1 MCEFPISKAACASV
15 ATTAIHYFDGR
26 VSITH
31 QNPREAFSLS
41 PVSTGSFSELFS
53 TLATT
58 SLSSFSSLSRWLASR
73 ASRGSRAIQRGTI
86 LPNRVSR
93 QLSPS
98 VSRDTIPSGV
108 WCTIDGGVER
118 RRRRRRRRRQSAKP
132 AMASTAIGLQTLE

>member
-73 ASRGSRAIQRGTI
+73 ASEVLEPYREGLYYQTEC
-86 LPNRVSR
+86 PVN
-93 QLSPS
+93 S
-98 VSRDTIPSGV
+98 VPVFRETPFLVVFG
-108 WCTIDGGVER
+108 
-118 RRRRRRRRRQSAKP
+118 AP
-132 AMASTAIGLQTLE
+132 